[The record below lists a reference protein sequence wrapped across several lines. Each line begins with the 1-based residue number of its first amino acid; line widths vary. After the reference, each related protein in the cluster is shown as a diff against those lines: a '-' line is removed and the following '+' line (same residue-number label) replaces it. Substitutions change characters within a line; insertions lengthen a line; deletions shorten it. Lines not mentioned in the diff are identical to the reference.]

1 MQRKNKHNSLQNKL
15 DEAGQKKMQEVN
27 ISIYVQMLTPYI
39 YIYYFENNSCFLL
52 LFIIYQMLF
61 DNMVL
66 IKLYLSIEIILN
78 H

>member
-39 YIYYFENNSCFLL
+39 YIILKITHVSYCYF
-52 LFIIYQMLF
+52 
-61 DNMVL
+61 
-66 IKLYLSIEIILN
+66 
-78 H
+78 